1 MVNKANWLIIVAG
14 GKGERAKLGFNKIF
28 AKLGKHPLIYWTLLA
43 FEKNKNIDNIIISVG
58 EHDLKKAKSVAKK
71 YGFKKVKE
79 FVPASASR
87 QESTLKILAEF
98 KGKMKNNDLVGV
110 HNGVNPFVSQDE
122 ITDVFKSAK
131 AFGAALLA
139 QKARDTV
146 KISDENGFVG
156 MTPLRKFSWYA
167 QTPQVATFENLL
179 KAHVKAKK
187 DNFIGTDDA
196 QLLERAGIRPKIVNC
211 SNNNFKITFKEDLMS
226 AKNILKTWT
235 E

>member
-1 MVNKANWLIIVAG
+1 MNWLIIVAG
-14 GKGERAKLGFNKIF
+14 GKGERANLGFNKVF
-28 AKLGKHPLIYWTLLA
+28 AKLGKYPLIYWTLLA

-58 EHDLKKAKSVAKK
+58 EQDLKKAKSVAKK

-79 FVPASASR
+79 FVPASTSR
-87 QESTLKILAEF
+87 QESTLKILEGL
-98 KGKMKNNDLVGV
+98 KGEMKKNDLVGV

-122 ITDVFKSAK
+122 ITEVFKSAK

-139 QKARDTV
+139 QRARDTV
-146 KISDENGFVG
+146 KIADEDGFVG

-179 KAHVKAKK
+179 KAHMKAKK

-196 QLLERAGIRPKIVNC
+196 QLLERVGIRPKIVNC
-211 SNNNFKITFKEDLMS
+211 SNKNFKITFQEDLVS